1 MRKMTFLA
9 GAAVGYVLGT
19 RAGQEQYA
27 KIQQFAKKAADSPQM
42 GQAMEMA
49 DKAATKVTAMASDKM
64 PFVGGGDKDDDAKG
78 GMPTPRRE
86 PAHAG
91 TNSNPSGHASNGTGT
106 GAGAYKPGSTAPG
119 L

>member
-27 KIQQFAKKAADSPQM
+27 KIQQLAKKTADSPQM
-42 GQAMEMA
+42 AQAMEMA
-49 DKAATKVTAMASDKM
+49 DKAASKVTTIASEKM
-64 PFVGGGDKDDDAKG
+64 PFVGGKDDGATDSS
-78 GMPTPRRE
+78 RE

-91 TNSNPSGHASNGTGT
+91 TASASNGTGS
-106 GAGAYKPGSTAPG
+106 GAYKPGSTAPG

>member
-27 KIQQFAKKAADSPQM
+27 KIQQLAKKTADSPQM
-42 GQAMEMA
+42 AQAMEMA
-49 DKAATKVTAMASDKM
+49 DKAASKVTTMASEKM
-64 PFVGGGDKDDDAKG
+64 PFVGGKDEGSIDSS
-78 GMPTPRRE
+78 RE

-91 TNSNPSGHASNGTGT
+91 ASSTPGYGSNGTGT
-106 GAGAYKPGSTAPG
+106 GAYKPGSTAPG

>member
-9 GAAVGYVLGT
+9 GAAVGYILGT

-27 KIQQFAKKAADSPQM
+27 KIQEFAKKAADSPQM

-49 DKAATKVTAMASDKM
+49 DKAATKVTALASDKM
-64 PFVGGGDKDDDAKG
+64 PFVGGGDKSDDAKDGG
-78 GMPTPRRE
+78 GMPAPRRE
-86 PAHAG
+86 PAHAS
-91 TNSNPSGHASNGTGT
+91 TTANPAGHASNGTGT
-106 GAGAYKPGSTAPG
+106 GAYKPGSTAPG

>member
-1 MRKMTFLA
+1 MMRKMTFLA

-27 KIQQFAKKAADSPQM
+27 RIQAFARKTADSQQM
-42 GQAMEMA
+42 HQALDMA
-49 DKAATKVTAMASDKM
+49 DKAAGKVTAMASEKM
-64 PFVGGGDKDDDAKG
+64 PFTGDKDAEKR
-78 GMPTPRRE
+78 RRE

-91 TNSNPSGHASNGTGT
+91 ATPAGYGSNGTGT
-106 GAGAYKPGSTAPG
+106 GAYEPGSTAPG